1 MTLEQQTQIY
11 LSAASVEEARNICA
25 YTLGREAAS
34 EDIAA
39 GSENL
44 SQRCG
49 NLVKIFGEMWTR
61 GYTEYF
67 TSWEILNKSAFDAA
81 KQGIRNNGLL

>member
-1 MTLEQQTQIY
+1 MTFEQQTQIY
-11 LSAASVEEARNICA
+11 LNASSIEEARNICA
-25 YTLGREAAS
+25 YTLGREAAA
-34 EDIAA
+34 EDIASGA
-39 GSENL
+39 
-44 SQRCG
+44 G

-81 KQGIRNNGLL
+81 KRGIKK